1 MPAAPLSFIDVTRSD
16 TMGEEARKV
25 MKSRHDTVRIGLA
38 QMNPTVGDLEGNA
51 RKIRRNISEA
61 KKLGVQIVAFP
72 ELMLCG
78 YPPEDLLLK
87 PRFLADCET
96 TLEKLSQAVR
106 GIAVLVGTP
115 EPPSTDGGSP
125 HNTCCVL
132 SHGKIAAR
140 YRKIHLPNYGVF
152 DEKRY
157 FQAGKKALVVQFD
170 NVPIGIS
177 ICEDIWVDDGPIVD
191 EVRYGGAG
199 IVFNISASP
208 YHRKKGPE
216 REKLMTHRAAENACY
231 VCYVNLVGGQDEL
244 VFDGTSVIAAP
255 DGRTVAR
262 GRPFDEDL
270 IIADIPVKRAEGNI
284 VRHVGKP
291 RRPRYPLETVTLQ
304 ALPATTAK
312 PAVKRRRTSH
322 LKPDTEVYQALVLGT
337 HDYVYKNGFKR
348 VVLGLSG
355 GIDSALTAAIAVD
368 ALARERVIGVTMP
381 SGYTSRATLR
391 DAYKLAEN
399 LGIRLLELPIGEIF
413 QSYLESLKGV
423 FARKKMDVT
432 EENIQARIRG
442 NLLMALSNKF
452 GWLVLTT
459 GNKSEIAVGY
469 CTLYGDMAGGFAVLK
484 DVPKTL
490 VYSLS
495 RYRNRIS
502 RREIIPRSTIR
513 RKPSAEL
520 RPGQHDQETLPP
532 YPLLDKIIESYVE
545 RDMAFD
551 EIVSTGLEPSIV
563 RKAIRMVDFNE
574 YKRRQGPPGIKIT
587 PKAFGRDRR
596 LPITNRYR
604 GVDRRDTRS
613 RR

>member
-1 MPAAPLSFIDVTRSD
+1 
-16 TMGEEARKV
+16 MGEEAGKG
-25 MKSRHDTVRIGLA
+25 MKNNHEIVRIGLA

-51 RKIRRNISEA
+51 RKIRRKISEA
-61 KKLGVQIVAFP
+61 KKLGVQIIAFP
-72 ELMLCG
+72 ELVLCG

-96 TLEKLSQAVR
+96 TLERLSHAAR

-132 SHGKIAAR
+132 SHGKITAR

-177 ICEDIWVDDGPIVD
+177 ICEDIWIDDGPIVD

-199 IVFNISASP
+199 IVVNISASP

-262 GRPFDEDL
+262 GRPFEEDL
-270 IIADIPVKRAEGNI
+270 IIADIPVKRARGNI
-284 VRHVGKP
+284 FKYRGKP
-291 RRPRYPLETVTLQ
+291 RRPRYRLETVTLPV
-304 ALPATTAK
+304 LPTTTAK
-312 PAVKRRRTSH
+312 PLIKRRRTSH
-322 LKPDTEVYQALVLGT
+322 LKPDAEVYQALVLGT
-337 HDYVYKNGFKR
+337 HDYVNKNGFKR
-348 VVLGLSG
+348 VVFGLSG
-355 GIDSALTAAIAVD
+355 GIDSALTAAITVD
-368 ALARERVIGVTMP
+368 ALGRERVIGVTMP

-413 QSYLESLKGV
+413 QTYLESLKGV

-469 CTLYGDMAGGFAVLK
+469 CTLYGDTAGGFAVLK

-490 VYSLS
+490 VYGLS

-520 RPGQHDQETLPP
+520 RPGQLDQDTLPP
-532 YPLLDKIIESYVE
+532 YPLLDKIIELYVE

-551 EIVSTGLEPSIV
+551 EIIATGLEPSIV
-563 RKAIRMVDFNE
+563 RKAIRMIDFNE

-596 LPITNRYR
+596 LPITNSYR
-604 GVDRRDTRS
+604 GVDRGDSRS